1 MPKLWERM
9 MAIHDMSGFGHIGAV
24 PGVEHYADRAL
35 LLPVD
40 IAVVL
45 DDGEDLDA
53 YLAYLRSADIGPKRV
68 LRVKGRNLIAGLSA
82 DPAAIEEMHAHA
94 RRGGCL
100 QVFCMTE
107 ELEEFFARHGI
118 SRRCI
123 HSAPLSIARRMNDKA
138 ELRRIAKDCGLEI
151 AFLPHVA
158 TRDPRAVMA
167 AVKSFLARPEREAE
181 FVVVKRTNLA
191 SGDGLMFIRRDASEA
206 EAEERVREHLR
217 EHSWNELTV
226 TLHNEL
232 RREEGRHAVLGK
244 NDVRD
249 VEKTAEIVRAMLRDA
264 DEHGFVS
271 VGRKNFAGGAAFK
284 IRPGQNFIDDLQQ
297 YLMDH
302 CRNEIIVEAGFEH
315 EAFSTQIVV
324 GDDKSFRF
332 LGPTK
337 QIVDRNGHHLGNIMV
352 RFFDGSLA
360 GKGLTRED
368 KITMEAYS
376 LTLTKYAYEQMEGY
390 RDTIGFDFMKRK
402 RDGAVFVLECNGRQT
417 AATYP
422 LAVNA
427 QLEGRI
433 REPFTAPKSERVN
446 WGIVMHNAVPTTARS
461 WGALLQKLGNRL
473 FSGMYGALPF
483 NIRLMKLE
491 KPACGVVAVGESLD
505 AALALM
511 DDVQARLSA

>member
-1 MPKLWERM
+1 MPRLLERT

-40 IAVVL
+40 VAVVL
-45 DDGEDLDA
+45 DDGEDFEA
-53 YLAYLRSADIGPKRV
+53 YLGYLRSVDIGPKRV
-68 LRVKGRNLIAGLSA
+68 LRVRGRNLIEGLSA
-82 DPAAIEEMHAHA
+82 SPAAIETMEEHA
-94 RRGGCL
+94 RRGGWL

-107 ELEEFFARHGI
+107 ELEEFFERHGV
-118 SRRCI
+118 RRRVV
-123 HSAPLSIARRMNDKA
+123 SAPLSIARRMNDKA
-138 ELRRIAKDCGLEI
+138 ELRRIAKACGLEA

-158 TRDPRAVMA
+158 TRDPSAVMA

-191 SGDGLMFIRRDASEA
+191 SGDGLMFIRRDMSEA
-206 EAEERVREHLR
+206 ETEERVREYLR

-226 TLHNEL
+226 TLHDEL
-232 RREEGRHAVLGK
+232 RREEGRHIVLDK
-244 NDVRD
+244 SEVRD
-249 VEKTAEIVRAMLRDA
+249 VERTTEIIREMLRSA
-264 DEHGFVS
+264 DEHGFVR
-271 VGRKNFAGGAAFK
+271 VGRKNFAGGATFK
-284 IRPGQNFIDDLQQ
+284 VRRGQNFADDLRQ
-297 YLMDH
+297 YLMNH
-302 CRNEIIVEAGFEH
+302 CRNEIIVEAGFAH

-324 GDDKSFRF
+324 SDNKSFRF

-337 QIVDRNGHHLGNIMV
+337 QIVDPDGHHLGNILV
-352 RFFDGSLA
+352 RFFDDSLA
-360 GKGLTRED
+360 AKGLAKED

-376 LTLTKYAYEQMEGY
+376 LALAQYAYERLEGY

-402 RDGAVFVLECNGRQT
+402 RDGAVFVLECNARQT

-433 REPFTAPKSERVN
+433 REPFTAAKSERVN

-461 WGALLQKLGNRL
+461 WNALLQKLGTRL
-473 FSGMYGALPF
+473 FAGLYGALPF
-483 NIRLMKLE
+483 NIRLMQLE
-491 KPACGVVAVGESLD
+491 KPACGIVAVGESLD

-511 DDVQARLSA
+511 ADVRTRLAA